1 MLLMIAQD
9 GRVPIFGL
17 NWKDEEQPAK
27 KWLQQRGNPYV
38 EIAVDRDNKTGIDW
52 GVYGA
57 PETFIVDADGI
68 IRYKHVGPI
77 TPDIWTRE
85 FMPRIAQAKEPM

>member
-1 MLLMIAQD
+1 MTTVDVSPGTGTTSVQ
-9 GRVPIFGL
+9 V
-17 NWKDEEQPAK
+17 WQPLEIV
-27 KWLQQRGNPYV
+27 LQATAGYGNPYV
-38 EIAVDRDNKTGIDW
+38 EVAVDRDNVTGIDW